1 MVGTEGQLDRPEG
14 EFAVRHLDDFAKR
27 IKEKLKEL
35 NKQFPKFGWTM
46 ITATKL
52 LTDKEVEMLS
62 NMDDS

>member
-46 ITATKL
+46 ITANRL
-52 LTDKEVEMLS
+52 LTDEEVEEVLLAE
-62 NMDDS
+62 DK